1 MLENDIRKTYS
12 RLIVRVMGK
21 LRDININ
28 VVDFRVYLK
37 TYLGCGDFISSISSV
52 PEMIEAVTRKPLW
65 NFYNYCALEGIIE
78 CFGKDD
84 SEMIGWMEEYKTKL
98 SAFKT
103 ATKIADYVKG
113 YTDAELMADTDEAIN
128 DYKVYDKKFFVELSL
143 KLRKNR
149 DSILRVYQNCLLYI
163 DELWTTISSYFLL
176 PSLPTLLEKICNGC
190 IEITW
195 IVPVTIASIII
206 LMAKSPGCTKFC
218 RQRNIMRIVVGDKAV
233 YNEDKAVYDA
243 VYDNDKA
250 DKALDIPIADAM
262 KVLLLKE

>member
-1 MLENDIRKTYS
+1 MLEKNIRESYS
-12 RLIVRVMGK
+12 QLVVRVVGK
-21 LRDININ
+21 LRDRNINID
-28 VVDFRVYLK
+28 DFRLYLT
-37 TYLGCGDFISSISSV
+37 TYFGCGDFISSISSV
-52 PEMIEAVTRKPLW
+52 SEMIVAVTRKPLW
-65 NFYNYCALEGIIE
+65 NFYNCYVLEGIIKYF
-78 CFGKDD
+78 CKDD
-84 SEMIGWMEEYKTKL
+84 SEMIGWMEEYKTRL

-113 YTDAELMADTDEAIN
+113 YADAELMADTDEAIN
-128 DYKVYDKKFFVELSL
+128 DYEVYDKKFFVELSF

-149 DSILRVYQNCLLYI
+149 GSILRVDQNCLLYI

-176 PSLPTLLEKICNGC
+176 PSLPTLLEKIRKGC

-243 VYDNDKA
+243 VYDNDKT
-250 DKALDIPIADAM
+250 DKALDIPIGDAM